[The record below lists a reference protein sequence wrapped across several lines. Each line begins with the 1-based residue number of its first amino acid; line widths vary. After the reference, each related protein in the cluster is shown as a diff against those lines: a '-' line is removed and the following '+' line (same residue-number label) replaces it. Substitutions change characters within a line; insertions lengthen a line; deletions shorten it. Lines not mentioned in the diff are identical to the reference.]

1 MLREH
6 LRLPGTG
13 VTAVRYFRDKLI
25 MREATARAGILVPP
39 FIGIKNYD
47 ELRDYMDGRSR
58 TLGAQTPHRS
68 GVDGHHQAAEPP
80 KKSGARST
88 SW

>member
-13 VTAVRYFRDKLI
+13 VTAIRYFRDKLI
-25 MREATARAGILVPP
+25 MRETTDKAGILVPP

-47 ELRDYMDGRSR
+47 QLRDYMERVPAA
-58 TLGAQTPHRS
+58 LGAQAAHRS
-68 GVDGHHQAAEPP
+68 RVDGNFQAAEC
-80 KKSGARST
+80 
-88 SW
+88 